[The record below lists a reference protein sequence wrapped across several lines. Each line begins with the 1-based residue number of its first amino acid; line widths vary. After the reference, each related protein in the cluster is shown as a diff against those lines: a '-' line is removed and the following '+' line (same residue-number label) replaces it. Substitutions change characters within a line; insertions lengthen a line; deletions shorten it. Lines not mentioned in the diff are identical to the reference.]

1 MAKSRKHKTEL
12 KLRRDVLLTKYE
24 KNKLGLSHKKLKE
37 TKFPPFIFTIIR
49 LRLSLINGT
58 PSKKW
63 FKIKV

>member
-1 MAKSRKHKTEL
+1 ML
-12 KLRRDVLLTKYE
+12 LRKYE
-24 KNKLGLSHKKLKE
+24 KNKLGHSHKKLKE

-49 LRLSLINGT
+49 LRLGLINRT